1 MGFLM
6 KIIDFILGLLG
17 MKKDPEP
24 AHKELSSGERE
35 EIKAKAVQGLE
46 DVEGAENIKVHGESE
61 GSKVIKSTPGADL
74 IEDDG
79 EQQWVD
85 RVDTDV
91 PRATWKDVWGPL
103 AKVAEAD
110 RLVEFIYHQFEF
122 DHTRAGDPLDA
133 EQKLLAFGYSSVGE
147 FYYVHATILKHFGT
161 ASGPQVGDAV
171 FESQQYQ
178 SAGLKAAAKQRDAKQ
193 AAVIA
198 ANPELLSPVEGVSV
212 EVYAQIQARVAQQIT
227 QPDLMKLLASH
238 KLDFPTW
245 ERASTVWNDR
255 MSKDHTGTIT
265 TLYGKAFMNSGQGQF
280 GDAAQAGAA
289 TGWDGSAAGGKE
301 PIPFEKACEI
311 QGAMSAWSKSGQDVN
326 ALLKSKFNMLA
337 ADLSAATTW
346 WLTQLMADLPRFNEY
361 NAKVDAYEKKY
372 AGSAGA
378 SDSDIQF

>member
-6 KIIDFILGLLG
+6 KIIDFILGLFG
-17 MKKDPEP
+17 MKKEPE

-46 DVEGAENIKVHGESE
+46 DVEGAENISVHGSGA

-79 EQQWVD
+79 EQQWCD

-91 PRATWKDVWGPL
+91 PRASWKDVWGPL
-103 AKVAEAD
+103 AKVPEAD

-122 DHTRAGDPLDA
+122 DHARSGDPLAA

-161 ASGPQVGDAV
+161 PSGPNVGDGV
-171 FESQQYQ
+171 FQSQEYQ
-178 SAGLKAAAKQRDAKQ
+178 SAGLKAAAKQRAAKQ
-193 AAVIA
+193 AEVIA

-212 EVYAQIQARVAQQIT
+212 EVYAQIQARVAQQIS
-227 QPDLMKLLASH
+227 QPDLMKLLAEH
-238 KLDFPTW
+238 KLDFAAW
-245 ERASTVWNDR
+245 GRASTVWNDR

-265 TLYGKAFMNSGQGQF
+265 TLYGQAFMNSGQGQF
-280 GDAAQAGAA
+280 GGAAQAGAA

-301 PIPFEKACEI
+301 PMPFEKCCEI
-311 QGAMSAWSKSGQDVN
+311 QGAMAAWSKSGQDVN

-337 ADLSAATTW
+337 ADFSAAHTW
-346 WLTQLMADLPRFNEY
+346 WLTQLMADLPRFNDY
-361 NAKVDAYEKKY
+361 TAKTEAYEKKY
-372 AGSAGA
+372 AGSTGA